1 MTAELNTGETAMTVR
16 ELVSLLREFPE
27 NLPVHFSLGDG
38 SGRVI
43 QPVDAI
49 MNLVN
54 ADLRMELPDDYPGRK
69 IPEGYADS
77 VVVYPHMIRDK
88 LD

>member
-16 ELVSLLREFPE
+16 ELVSLLLEFPE

-43 QPVDAI
+43 QPMDAI

-54 ADLRMELPDDYPGRK
+54 GNMKLELPDEYPERH
-69 IPEGYADS
+69 IPEGYVDS
-77 VVVYPHMIRDK
+77 VVVYPHVIRDNGN
-88 LD
+88 